1 VTVTPL
7 DVAGDEYLTLA
18 GRAMRT
24 SGGVGALDSLGWWD
38 LLAHFDETDLR
49 TAAFAVFRAQGRELA
64 SSPALGGLLAQP
76 YLEAV
81 GLEPGMVVAAVP
93 RASARGGPVLMAVGG
108 VTDRMLLVDRPGE
121 GAAVAEPDA
130 VVFRPV
136 HLPGRLALHEVDVDL
151 SRAAVTIDD
160 ARARV
165 ARERSAFLGRVA
177 LALEIVGAAEG
188 AVALAVDHATH
199 REQFGQ
205 PIGRFQAVRHLLA
218 SARTDC
224 VAIEAVAREAVTLDS
239 AAPPRYGEVVKALA
253 GRNGRRACERA
264 LQVLGGIGFT
274 AEHDHHHHHARV
286 LALDALLGTSA
297 TLTLR
302 LGAWLRST
310 DADPGFAST
319 VLLAGRALVADQA
332 AR

>member
-1 VTVTPL
+1 VTVPPV
-7 DVAGDEYLTLA
+7 DIAGDEYVTLA
-18 GRAMRT
+18 ARAMRT
-24 SGGVGALDSLGWWD
+24 SDGVGALDSLGWWD
-38 LLAHFDETDLR
+38 LLADLGETDAR
-49 TAAFAVFRAQGRELA
+49 TAVFAVFRAQGRELV

-76 YLEAV
+76 YVEAA
-81 GLEPGMVVAAVP
+81 GLEPGTVVATVP
-93 RASARGGPVLMAVGG
+93 RASARGRPVLVAVGD

-130 VVFRPV
+130 VVLRPV
-136 HLPGRLALHEVDVDL
+136 HLPGRLALHEVDIGR
-151 SRAAVTIDD
+151 SRAAATVDE
-160 ARARV
+160 ARARA

-188 AVALAVDHATH
+188 ALALAVDHATH

-218 SARTDC
+218 WARTDC
-224 VAIEAVAREAVTLDS
+224 VAIEAVARQAVTLYS

-253 GRNGRRACERA
+253 GRNGRRACERT

-297 TLTLR
+297 ALVPP

-310 DADPGFAST
+310 DADPGLAST
-319 VLLAGRALVADQA
+319 VLLGGPLR
-332 AR
+332 

>member
-7 DVAGDEYLTLA
+7 DIAADEYLTVA
-18 GRAMRT
+18 ARAMRT

-38 LLAHFDETDLR
+38 LLAHLGETDLR
-49 TAAFAVFRAQGRELA
+49 TAIFAVFRAQGRELV

-76 YLEAV
+76 YLEAA
-81 GLEPGMVVAAVP
+81 GLEPGTVVATVP
-93 RASARGGPVLMAVGG
+93 RASARGGSVLMAVGD
-108 VTDRMLLVDRPGE
+108 VTDRMLLVDRPGQ
-121 GAAVAEPDA
+121 GATVAEPAA
-130 VVFRPV
+130 VVLRPV

-151 SRAAVTIDD
+151 SRAAVTIDEP
-160 ARARV
+160 RAGV

-188 AVALAVDHATH
+188 ALALAVDHATH

-218 SARTDC
+218 WARTDC
-224 VAIEAVAREAVTLDS
+224 VAIEAVARHAVALDR

-297 TLTLR
+297 ALIPP

-319 VLLAGRALVADQA
+319 VLLGDPSR
-332 AR
+332 

>member
-1 VTVTPL
+1 MVTPL
-7 DVAGDEYLTLA
+7 DIAGDEYLTVA
-18 GRAMRT
+18 ARAMRT

-38 LLAHFDETDLR
+38 LLAHLGETDLR
-49 TAAFAVFRAQGRELA
+49 TAAFAVFRAQGRELV

-76 YLEAV
+76 YLEAA
-81 GLEPGMVVAAVP
+81 GLEPGTVVAAVP
-93 RASARGGPVLMAVGG
+93 RASARGGPVLLAVGD

-121 GAAVAEPDA
+121 GATVAEPAA
-130 VVFRPV
+130 VMLQPV
-136 HLPGRLALHEVDVDL
+136 DIPGRLALHEVDVDL
-151 SRAAVTIDD
+151 SRAPVTIDE

-177 LALEIVGAAEG
+177 LALEILGAAEG
-188 AVALAVDHATH
+188 AVALAVDHAIH

-218 SARTDC
+218 WARTDC
-224 VAIEAVAREAVTLDS
+224 VAIEAVARQAVTLDS
-239 AAPPRYGEVVKALA
+239 AAPPSYGEIVKALA

-264 LQVLGGIGFT
+264 LQVLGAIGFT

-297 TLTLR
+297 ALIAP

-319 VLLAGRALVADQA
+319 VLLGGRS
-332 AR
+332 R

>member
-7 DVAGDEYLTLA
+7 DIAGDEYLTVA
-18 GRAMRT
+18 ARAMRT

-38 LLAHFDETDLR
+38 LLAHLDETDLR

-64 SSPALGGLLAQP
+64 SSPALGGLLVQP
-76 YLEAV
+76 YLEAA
-81 GLEPGMVVAAVP
+81 GLEPGTVVATVP
-93 RASARGGPVLMAVGG
+93 RGSARRGPVLMAVGD

-121 GAAVAEPDA
+121 GAAVAEPDG
-130 VVFRPV
+130 VVLRPV
-136 HLPGRLALHEVDVDL
+136 HLPGRLALQEVDVDL
-151 SRAAVTIDD
+151 SRAAVTIDEAD
-160 ARARV
+160 AQV
-165 ARERSAFLGRVA
+165 ARGRSAFLGRVA
-177 LALEIVGAAEG
+177 LALEMVGAAEG
-188 AVALAVDHATH
+188 ALALAVDHATH

-218 SARTDC
+218 WAHTDC
-224 VAIEAVAREAVTLDS
+224 VAIEAVAREAVTLDR

-274 AEHDHHHHHARV
+274 AEHDHHHHHARI
-286 LALDALLGTSA
+286 LALDSLLGSSA
-297 TLTLR
+297 TLIPP

-319 VLLAGRALVADQA
+319 ILLGGPSR
-332 AR
+332 

>member
-1 VTVTPL
+1 VTATPP
-7 DVAGDEYLTLA
+7 DISGDEYLTVA
-18 GRAMRT
+18 ARAMRT
-24 SGGVGALDSLGWWD
+24 SGGVGALDSLSWWD
-38 LLAHFDETDLR
+38 LLAHLDETDLR
-49 TAAFAVFRAQGRELA
+49 TAVFAVFRAQGRELA

-76 YLEAV
+76 YLEAA
-81 GLEPGMVVAAVP
+81 GLETGTVVATVP
-93 RASARGGPVLMAVGG
+93 RASARGGLVLMAVG

-121 GAAVAEPDA
+121 GATVAEPE
-130 VVFRPV
+130 VFVLRPV
-136 HLPGRLALHEVDVDL
+136 HLPGRLELREVDVDP
-151 SRAAVTIDD
+151 SRAAVTIDE

-188 AVALAVDHATH
+188 ALALAVDHATH

-218 SARTDC
+218 WARTDC
-224 VAIEAVAREAVTLDS
+224 VAIEAVARHAVTLDS
-239 AAPPRYGEVVKALA
+239 AAPPHYGEVVKALA

-297 TLTLR
+297 ALIPL

-319 VLLAGRALVADQA
+319 VLLGGPSR
-332 AR
+332 